1 MKKIEKLGIKAT
13 DDYTVH
19 EWTIDRFLDVAEKIN
34 EIIDILNKEIVV
46 LDMEEFNRTHDE
58 VQIMHAKSKKT
69 ILSK

>member
-13 DDYTVH
+13 DYPTEDWV
-19 EWTIDRFLDVAEKIN
+19 IDRFMDVADKVN
-34 EIIDILNKEIVV
+34 EIIDILNGEN